1 MADILAKIAAYKREE
16 IAVAKRA
23 RPLAA
28 VGQEAKA
35 ASAPRGFLRAI
46 ERRISAGESALIAEI
61 KKASPSKGLIRERFD
76 PPALASA
83 YQADQSVRE

>member
-16 IAVAKRA
+16 IAAAKRS

-28 VGQEAKA
+28 LERDAKA

-46 ERRISAGESALIAEI
+46 ERRLR
-61 KKASPSKGLIRERFD
+61 RENLR
-76 PPALASA
+76 
-83 YQADQSVRE
+83 